1 MSEFEVIVYTGD
13 GKVFLDFQS
22 KKFDIEILD
31 NIITVKDKKDK
42 RVLFELHGFPFMIK
56 PEERENG

>member
-22 KKFDIEILD
+22 KKFDIEVLND
-31 NIITVKDKKDK
+31 IITVKDKKDK
-42 RVLFELHGFPFMIK
+42 RVLLELHGFPFMIK
-56 PEERENG
+56 PEESENG

>member
-1 MSEFEVIVYTGD
+1 MSEFEVIIYTCD

-22 KKFDIEILD
+22 NKFDIEILD

-42 RVLFELHGFPFMIK
+42 RVLLELHGFPFMIK
-56 PEERENG
+56 PEESENG

>member
-13 GKVFLDFQS
+13 GKVFLDFHS
-22 KKFDIEILD
+22 KTFDIEVLND
-31 NIITVKDKKDK
+31 IITVKDKKDK

-56 PEERENG
+56 PEGNENG

>member
-13 GKVFLDFQS
+13 GKVFLDFHS

-42 RVLFELHGFPFMIK
+42 HVLLELHGFPFMIK
-56 PEERENG
+56 PEESENG

>member
-1 MSEFEVIVYTGD
+1 MSGFEVIIYTGD

-22 KKFDIEILD
+22 NKFDIEILD

-42 RVLFELHGFPFMIK
+42 RVLLELHGFPFMIK
-56 PEERENG
+56 PEESEYG

>member
-13 GKVFLDFQS
+13 GKVFFALQS
-22 KKFDIEILD
+22 NKFDIEILD

-42 RVLFELHGFPFMIK
+42 HVLLELHGFPFMIK
-56 PEERENG
+56 PEGSENG

>member
-1 MSEFEVIVYTGD
+1 MSDFKVIVYTGD
-13 GKVFLDFQS
+13 GKVFLEFQS

-42 RVLFELHGFPFMIK
+42 RILFELHGFPFMIK
-56 PEERENG
+56 PEESENG

>member
-1 MSEFEVIVYTGD
+1 MSEYEVIVYTHD
-13 GKVFLDFQS
+13 GKVFLDFHS

-31 NIITVKDKKDK
+31 NIITVKDKNDK

-56 PEERENG
+56 PEGSENG